1 MVGIGIIGT
10 GYWGKNHVRNYKA
23 LLIENK
29 IDYLKI
35 CDTNQVRAKQIAE
48 DYNLKYTT
56 TIEDFIN
63 DQNITAVVI
72 VTPSSTHYELSKL
85 FLENGKDVF
94 VEKPITLNSEEAK
107 NLIEIAEKQ
116 NKILMV
122 GHLFRFHPAVRDL
135 KRRIDLGEFGKIHM
149 ILTYRFA
156 FGVPRKDMGV
166 VYALAVHEL
175 DLSCYFLNETFPKS
189 IIADNARFH
198 QKDVEEMANISME
211 FSNGA
216 KVYMMESWNIPVYN
230 KKREL
235 VIIGAEKSAI
245 IDYLLPNEYKI
256 YDTKIK
262 KQIVG
267 TEPFLE
273 IENNAIN
280 KIIIEYKEPLTEEI
294 LHFIECL
301 KYRKKPETDGY
312 IGYKAIKMCEAVF
325 KSAMENK
332 RIYI

>member
-1 MVGIGIIGT
+1 M
-10 GYWGKNHVRNYKA
+10 
-23 LLIENK
+23 
-29 IDYLKI
+29 KI

-56 TIEDFIN
+56 TIKDFID

-107 NLIEIAEKQ
+107 NLIQIAEKQ
-116 NKILMV
+116 NKLLMV

-135 KRRIDLGEFGKIHM
+135 KRRIDLGEFGKIQM
-149 ILTYRFA
+149 IITYRFA

-166 VYALAVHEL
+166 VFALAVHEL
-175 DLSCYFLNETFPKS
+175 DLSCYFLNEAFPKS

-198 QKDVEEMANISME
+198 QKEVEEMANISME
-211 FSNGA
+211 FSSGA

-235 VIIGAEKSAI
+235 VIIGSEKSAI

-262 KQIVG
+262 KQIIG

-294 LHFIECL
+294 LHFIKCL
-301 KYRKKPETDGY
+301 KGRKKPETDGY
-312 IGYKAIKMCEAVF
+312 IGYKAIQMCEAVF

-332 RIYI
+332 RIYF